1 MSATVATAPDTVYF
15 DTVSLRL
22 LGNDLTLSVDNGSW
36 CLETPDGPIRFAGS
50 GLAVP
55 PTLSR
60 LVRAYTRDDDLVA
73 VARVGGTT
81 ELHAVLDHRIARS
94 PRPPDDSARGVVLRY
109 LRAQIAALAAADLGA
124 RQDQPDAVH
133 RMRVATRRLRGVF
146 SAYARVL
153 GGRRLLKALSDEL
166 RWLGGE
172 LGPARDVEVQWARSR
187 PWAEERT
194 DACFAVLS
202 EEARERARRAL
213 DGRRYLQLLTALDVL
228 EVVLSE
234 KPRQQWPKVARR
246 PAERVLPHLAR
257 AVAEKVAARV
267 SGVAARPAGPE
278 RDRAVHGVRKAAKRL
293 RYALEAGAEALPV
306 DAKPAVRAFQD
317 LLGEFQ
323 DAVVARELL
332 SALEVADGTLAA
344 VRAQETA
351 IADRC
356 VAALPDAWRDL
367 RRALCPLWT
376 QRRRHEGRKSFA
388 EGPNA
393 AILGGGELV
402 RSGEAGPKWPVK
414 LRFDGG

>member
-1 MSATVATAPDTVYF
+1 MSATAATACGTVYF
-15 DTVSLRL
+15 DTASLRL
-22 LGNDLTLSVDNGSW
+22 LRNDLTLSVDNGSW
-36 CLETPDGPIRFAGS
+36 CLATPDGPIHFAGS

-55 PTLSR
+55 PALSR

-73 VARVGGTT
+73 VARVGDGGTT

-109 LRAQIAALAAADLGA
+109 VRAQIAALAAADLAA
-124 RQDQPDAVH
+124 RQDKPDAVH

-146 SAYARVL
+146 SAYAPVL
-153 GGRRLLKALSDEL
+153 GGRRLLKALGDEL

-172 LGPARDVEVQWARSR
+172 LGPARDIEVQWARSR
-187 PWAEERT
+187 PWAGERAN
-194 DACFAVLS
+194 ACFAVLS
-202 EEARERARRAL
+202 EEAHVRVRCAL

-234 KPRQQWPKVARR
+234 KPRQQWPKAARR
-246 PAERVLPHLAR
+246 PAERVLPHLVR
-257 AVAEKVAARV
+257 AVAEKVDARV
-267 SGVAARPAGPE
+267 SRVDARPAGPE

-306 DAKPAVRAFQD
+306 DAKPALRAFQA

-332 SALEVADGTLAA
+332 GSLEATDGTLAA

-351 IADRC
+351 NAGRYA
-356 VAALPDAWRDL
+356 AALPAAWRDL
-367 RRALCPLWT
+367 HRALRPLWT
-376 QRRRHEGRKSFA
+376 
-388 EGPNA
+388 
-393 AILGGGELV
+393 
-402 RSGEAGPKWPVK
+402 
-414 LRFDGG
+414 

>member
-15 DTVSLRL
+15 DTISLRL
-22 LGNDLTLSVDNGSW
+22 LRNDLTLSVDNGSW
-36 CLETPDGPIRFAGS
+36 RLETPDGPIRFAGS

-55 PTLSR
+55 PSLSR

-73 VARVGGTT
+73 VARVGDGGTT
-81 ELHAVLDHRIARS
+81 ELHAVLDHRIALS

-109 LRAQIAALAAADLGA
+109 VRTQIAALAAADLAA
-124 RQDQPDAVH
+124 RQDKPDAVH

-146 SAYARVL
+146 SAYAPVL
-153 GGRRLLKALSDEL
+153 GGRRLLKALGDEL

-172 LGPARDVEVQWARSR
+172 LGPARDIEVQWARSR
-187 PWAEERT
+187 PWAGERT
-194 DACFAVLS
+194 NACFAVLS
-202 EEARERARRAL
+202 EEARERVRCAL

-234 KPRQQWPKVARR
+234 RPWQQWPKAARR
-246 PAERVLPHLAR
+246 PAGRVLPHLAR
-257 AVAEKVAARV
+257 AVAEKLDARV
-267 SGVAARPAGPE
+267 SRIDARPAGPE

-306 DAKPAVRAFQD
+306 DAKPTVRTFQD

-332 SALEVADGTLAA
+332 SALEVADGILAA

-351 IADRC
+351 NADRC
-356 VAALPDAWRDL
+356 VAALPEAWRDL
-367 RRALCPLWT
+367 RRALRPLWT
-376 QRRRHEGRKSFA
+376 
-388 EGPNA
+388 
-393 AILGGGELV
+393 
-402 RSGEAGPKWPVK
+402 
-414 LRFDGG
+414 

>member
-15 DTVSLRL
+15 DTASLRL
-22 LGNDLTLSVDNGSW
+22 LRNDLTLSVDNGSW
-36 CLETPDGPIRFAGS
+36 CLETPDGPIHFAGS
-50 GLAVP
+50 DLTVP

-73 VARVGGTT
+73 VARVGDGGTT

-109 LRAQIAALAAADLGA
+109 VCTQIAALAAADLAA
-124 RQDQPDAVH
+124 RQDKPDAVH

-146 SAYARVL
+146 SAYAPVL
-153 GGRRLLKALSDEL
+153 GGRRLLKALGDEL

-172 LGPARDVEVQWARSR
+172 LGPARDIEVQWARSR
-187 PWAEERT
+187 PWAGERT

-202 EEARERARRAL
+202 EEARERARCAL

-246 PAERVLPHLAR
+246 PATRVLPHLAR
-257 AVAEKVAARV
+257 AAAEKVDARV
-267 SGVAARPAGPE
+267 SGVAARPVGPE

-306 DAKPAVRAFQD
+306 DAKQTVRAFQD

-323 DAVVARELL
+323 DAVVARELV

-351 IADRC
+351 NADRC
-356 VAALPDAWRDL
+356 VDALPDAWRDL
-367 RRALCPLWT
+367 RRALRPLWT
-376 QRRRHEGRKSFA
+376 
-388 EGPNA
+388 
-393 AILGGGELV
+393 
-402 RSGEAGPKWPVK
+402 
-414 LRFDGG
+414 